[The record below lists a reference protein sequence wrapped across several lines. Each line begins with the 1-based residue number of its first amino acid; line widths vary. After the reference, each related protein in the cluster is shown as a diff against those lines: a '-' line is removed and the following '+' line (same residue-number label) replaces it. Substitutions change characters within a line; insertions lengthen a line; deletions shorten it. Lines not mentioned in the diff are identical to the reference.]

1 MNNYYIN
8 YLKQDGALIGQV
20 YNFTRLEY
28 GTRENEIGIMTLTL
42 PAELFP
48 GIPEADNILEIYRQV
63 GASAPYLELDTAWF
77 IRKWKYNKVGQSD
90 VLTMDAQQALCIV
103 DRSIIAYAA
112 DTAYTSKTNEADDMM
127 KSLIDENM
135 GAGATDA
142 ARDISAVMTI
152 QVDLTLAPS
161 ITKAFSWRRMLQT
174 LQEIAKTSFE
184 EGTYLVFD
192 VVRTGPGTFEFQTF
206 IDQRGTDR
214 GVGSASP
221 LVVSTQNGLLSEPE
235 LVYDYSEERNYIYIG
250 GRGEGIDRNIV
261 EVSDAARIG
270 LSLLGRRELF
280 IDYRNSDLDATL
292 DTEGNETL
300 KEYRPKIILTG
311 TISDSENLQYGIDY
325 KYGDIIVGQYN
336 DIILNSHVDAIS
348 VIVDSGDET
357 IRANVRGVADA

>member
-1 MNNYYIN
+1 MNSYYLD
-8 YLKQDGALIGQV
+8 YLKQDGVLLGQI
-20 YNFTRLEY
+20 NDFTRLEY
-28 GTRENEIGIMTLTL
+28 GTRENEIGVMTLTL
-42 PAELFP
+42 PAEMFP
-48 GIPEADNILEIYRQV
+48 GVPEKDNILEIYRQV
-63 GASAPYLELDTAWF
+63 GASAPYLELDTAWL
-77 IRKWKYNKVGQSD
+77 IKKWKYNKVGQSD
-90 VLTMDAQQALCIV
+90 VLTVDAHQAICIV
-103 DRSIIAYAA
+103 DNPIVAYAA
-112 DTAYTSKTNEADDMM
+112 DTTETSKTNQADDMM
-127 KSLIDENM
+127 KEVIDENM

-161 ITKAFSWRRMLQT
+161 ITKAFSWRKVLRT

-192 VVRTGPGTFEFQTF
+192 VVRIGAGLFEFQTF
-206 IDQRGTDR
+206 IDHRGVDR

-221 LVVSTQNGLLSEPE
+221 LTVSTQNGLLSNPE
-235 LVYDYSEERNYIYIG
+235 LIYDYSEERSYVYIG

-280 IDYRNSDLDATL
+280 IDYRNSDLDTTL
-292 DTEGNETL
+292 DTEGNEAL
-300 KEYRPKIILTG
+300 KEYRPKITLTG
-311 TISDSENLQYGIDY
+311 TISDSEELQYGIDY

-336 DIILNSHVDAIS
+336 DIILNSHVDAIN

-357 IRANVRGVADA
+357 IIANVRGEADA